1 MMALGSGFYQD
12 SLFSCLISH
21 FFSLQLQ
28 LQFLNKVVIW
38 SRFVFV
44 FQIDNFERKN
54 LKILDN
60 FNCNLICTKSKQS
73 WSRCIES
80 PMNILEGYFF
90 QIRKYR
96 KILISLK
103 IPNSKV
109 LTVAFSRFFLKFL
122 TLELNCCR
130 CSWPGK
136 ARFQSVKTEN
146 YKQCFS
152 ALNEIYKN

>member
-96 KILISLK
+96 KILIR
-103 IPNSKV
+103 
-109 LTVAFSRFFLKFL
+109 SRFHDFFWN
-122 TLELNCCR
+122 LELNCCR